1 MVPEVTFYPAAASG
15 SRPCRPGGS
24 KWQSALPTRRQQVAV
39 GPADRRQRVGL
50 GTIAFTVLRRIR
62 ELELMA
68 PEFVFYPAEACGCRP
83 CRPGGSMWVS
93 ALPTRRKHV
102 GVGTADPAEACGCRH
117 CRPGGSM
124 WLSALP
130 TRRKHVAVGTA
141 ARGCRLSL
149 YVQSERWPR
158 RRV

>member
-1 MVPEVTFYPAAASG
+1 MAPEFVDRT
-15 SRPCRPGGS
+15 GGS
-24 KWQSALPTRRQQVAV
+24 KWQSALPTRRQQV
-39 GPADRRQRVGL
+39 GL
-50 GTIAFTVLRRIR
+50 GTIVFIVLRRIR

-93 ALPTRRKHV
+93 ALPTRRQ
-102 GVGTADPAEACGCRH
+102 
-117 CRPGGSM
+117 
-124 WLSALP
+124 
-130 TRRKHVAVGTA
+130 HVAVGTA